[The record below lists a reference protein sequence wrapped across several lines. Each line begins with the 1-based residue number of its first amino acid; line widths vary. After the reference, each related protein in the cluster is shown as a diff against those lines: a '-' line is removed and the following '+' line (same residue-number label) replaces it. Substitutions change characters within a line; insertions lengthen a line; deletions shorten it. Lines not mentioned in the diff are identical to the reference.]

1 MKTILKDSKS
11 KVFFKYTVTSNAHLY
26 KNTIQ
31 TFLSL
36 PFKMHIVIDNKIF
49 FEDDHKITG
58 NICDRYNFCFYFEN
72 SLKLIKHYL
81 NC

>member
-49 FEDDHKITG
+49 F
-58 NICDRYNFCFYFEN
+58 
-72 SLKLIKHYL
+72 
-81 NC
+81 